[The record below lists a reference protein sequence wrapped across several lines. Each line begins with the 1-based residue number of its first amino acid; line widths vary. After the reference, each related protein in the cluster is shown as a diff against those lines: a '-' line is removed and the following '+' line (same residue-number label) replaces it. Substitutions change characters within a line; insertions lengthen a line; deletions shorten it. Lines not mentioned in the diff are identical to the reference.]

1 MHEAMEFAIFDIE
14 TRVDKQLLNRV
25 LFAHDN
31 ISDDEAYWRFREE
44 LRTRGGDF
52 FPLTLHVPISIAIG
66 NVTGDHILHGIQT
79 LGMSGDSE
87 EELVREFW
95 KRIED
100 FRGCLISFNGR
111 CFDLPVLELGAMRWG
126 ISAPHYFD
134 NGDSA
139 RSRDA
144 LERHLD
150 LYEYLTNFGEVGL
163 RGGMD
168 LLLKMLGL
176 PGKLAMNG
184 AMVQEC
190 YDSGRLDEIHHYCRT
205 DVVQTYF
212 LFLRVELMRGRLD
225 QAGYQ
230 AAWSAASPFLEEL
243 RAAGGKTGSVE

>member
-1 MHEAMEFAIFDIE
+1 MEFAIFDIE
-14 TRVDKQLLNRV
+14 TRIDKQLLNRV
-25 LFAHDN
+25 FFAHHN
-31 ISDDEAYWRFREE
+31 ISDDEAYQRFRKQ

-66 NVTGDHILHGIQT
+66 NVTGDYILHSVQT
-79 LGMSGDSE
+79 LGMSDDSE
-87 EELVREFW
+87 EAMVREFW
-95 KRIED
+95 RRIED
-100 FRGCLISFNGR
+100 FRGRLISFNGR
-111 CFDLPVLELGAMRWG
+111 HFDLPVLELAAMRWG

-134 NGDSA
+134 DSDSA

-144 LERHLD
+144 LEWHLD

-184 AMVQEC
+184 AMVQEY
-190 YDSGRLDEIHHYCRT
+190 YDSGRLDEIHRYCRT

-243 RAAGGKTGSVE
+243 GAAGGKTGAVE

>member
-1 MHEAMEFAIFDIE
+1 MEFAIFDIE

-25 LFAHDN
+25 FFAHDN
-31 ISDDEAYWRFREE
+31 ISDDEAYRRFREE

-52 FPLTLHVPISIAIG
+52 FPLSLHVPISIAIG
-66 NVTGDHILHGIQT
+66 DVSGERVLRGVET
-79 LGMSGDSE
+79 LRVPCDSE
-87 EELVREFW
+87 ESLVREFW
-95 KRIED
+95 RRMED

-111 CFDLPVLELGAMRWG
+111 RFDLPVLELAAMRWG

-134 NGDSA
+134 DGDSP

-150 LYEYLTNFGEVGL
+150 LCEYLTNFGEIGL

-168 LLLKMLGL
+168 LLLKMMGL

-184 AMVQEC
+184 AMVQEY
-190 YDSGRLDEIHHYCRT
+190 YDSGRLDEIHCYCRT

-225 QAGYQ
+225 QASYQ

-243 RAAGGKTGSVE
+243 GAEHGKAGVAG

>member
-1 MHEAMEFAIFDIE
+1 MEFVIFDIE

-25 LFAHDN
+25 FFAHDN
-31 ISDDEAYWRFREE
+31 ISDNEAYRRFREE

-66 NVTGDHILHGIQT
+66 TVTEDHTLHRVQT
-79 LGMSGDSE
+79 LRMPGDSE
-87 EELVREFW
+87 EGLVREFW
-95 KRIED
+95 RRMED

-111 CFDLPVLELGAMRWG
+111 RFDLPVLELAAMRWG

-134 NGDSA
+134 DSDSP

-144 LERHLD
+144 LARHLD

-184 AMVQEC
+184 AMVQEY
-190 YDSGRLDEIHHYCRT
+190 YDSGRLDEIHRYCRT

-212 LFLRVELMRGRLD
+212 LFLRVELIRGRLD
-225 QAGYQ
+225 QKRYQ
-230 AAWSAASPFLEEL
+230 AAWSAASPFLEEISAE
-243 RAAGGKTGSVE
+243 RGKAGVAG